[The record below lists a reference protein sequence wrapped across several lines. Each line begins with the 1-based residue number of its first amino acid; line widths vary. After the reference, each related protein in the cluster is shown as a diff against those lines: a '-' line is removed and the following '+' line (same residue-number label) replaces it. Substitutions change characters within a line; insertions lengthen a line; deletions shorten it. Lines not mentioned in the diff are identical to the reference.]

1 MFGVFEDV
9 AKGEAEDGGVL
20 NLVKVEQEGNL
31 KSRDLFQLTNG
42 YVEIGLRHQFILR
55 LWIDA
60 SINIKKSTKADECD
74 DQF

>member
-42 YVEIGLRHQFILR
+42 CVEIGLRHQFILR

-60 SINIKKSTKADECD
+60 SNIKKSTKAD